1 MDLVAILATS
11 LALVSAVMLTT
22 GPLRIALGLAFVLFF
37 PGYTLIAALFPKKGS
52 LGGVERLA
60 LSFGLSIA
68 VVPLIGLVLN
78 YTPWG
83 IRLYP
88 ILVSLMA
95 FILAMCG
102 VAWHRRRG
110 LTENERFTVS
120 FKIVLNL
127 IQDPSLRGQSKV
139 DRVLSL
145 VLVLVIVGAIGT
157 LVSVIA
163 TPKVGERFTEFYIL
177 GPQGKAEYYPGVLMV
192 GQEGKVILGI
202 VNREQEETSYR
213 VEVEI
218 AAEKVKLKVGDEER
232 DTVEVELAPE
242 EKWEREV
249 GFVPQKV
256 GKEQKV
262 EFLLYKGVIAEPY
275 LKLYLWVDVE

>member
-145 VLVLVIVGAIGT
+145 VLLLAIVGAIGT

>member
-1 MDLVAILATS
+1 MDLIAILATS
-11 LALVSAVMLTT
+11 LALVPAVMLTT

-52 LGGVERLA
+52 LGGIERLA

-102 VAWHRRRG
+102 VAWYRRRG

-202 VNREQEETSYR
+202 VNHEQEETSYR